1 MVPSFDTLIYIFLYQ
16 TCNQFTKFCL
26 YVHYRDKRN
35 VHFSV
40 PQLFIV
46 RCQTNF
52 SIIFSITITITFLG
66 SLDDITTYKCGHS
79 FESSLKT
86 ENNGVKIIVIGW
98 ILTKLFNIANRTN
111 SRITPYFAN
120 IAGARSKGVFERY
133 EPNKNCFVHRIHYI
147 FIIRPSIL
155 TIIKMNLQVPPY

>member
-1 MVPSFDTLIYIFLYQ
+1 MKPNHNFHFNYCQYKILGTLF
-16 TCNQFTKFCL
+16 
-26 YVHYRDKRN
+26 
-35 VHFSV
+35 
-40 PQLFIV
+40 
-46 RCQTNF
+46 
-52 SIIFSITITITFLG
+52 
-66 SLDDITTYKCGHS
+66 DITTYKCCHS

-133 EPNKNCFVHRIHYI
+133 EPNKNCFVLTIHYI
-147 FIIRPSIL
+147 FKIRPSIMTFDL
-155 TIIKMNLQVPPY
+155 SPPPITRTTHQGDLP

>member
-1 MVPSFDTLIYIFLYQ
+1 MVSSFDTLIYIFLYQ
-16 TCNQFTKFCL
+16 TCNLFTKFCL

-52 SIIFSITITITFLG
+52 SIIFTVTITFLG
-66 SLDDITTYKCGHS
+66 SLDDITTYKCCHS
-79 FESSLKT
+79 FERSLKT
-86 ENNGVKIIVIGW
+86 ENDGVKIIVIGW

-133 EPNKNCFVHRIHYI
+133 EPNKNCFVLTIHYI
-147 FIIRPSIL
+147 FKIRPSIMTFDL
-155 TIIKMNLQVPPY
+155 SPPSY